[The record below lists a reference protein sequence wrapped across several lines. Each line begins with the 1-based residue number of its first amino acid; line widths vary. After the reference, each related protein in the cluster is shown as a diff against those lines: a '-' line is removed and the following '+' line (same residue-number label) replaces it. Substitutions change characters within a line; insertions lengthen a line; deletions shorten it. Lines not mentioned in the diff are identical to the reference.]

1 MKVRGETPKRK
12 RRSSKSF
19 GELIRKL
26 WQPEPKELEQ
36 PVGKTKQKKLAAK
49 AKRIRKS

>member
-1 MKVRGETPKRK
+1 MKVRGKKLKRK
-12 RRSSKSF
+12 RRFSKSF

-26 WQPEPKELEQ
+26 WQPEPEELEQ
-36 PVGKTKQKKLAAK
+36 PVGKTKLKRLAK